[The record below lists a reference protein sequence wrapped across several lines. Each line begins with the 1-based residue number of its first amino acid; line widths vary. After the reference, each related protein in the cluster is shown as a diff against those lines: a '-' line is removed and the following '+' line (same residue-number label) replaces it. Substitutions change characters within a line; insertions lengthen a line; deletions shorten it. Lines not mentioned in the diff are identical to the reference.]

1 MKLSKV
7 IIDNIKGN
15 THSYREYFLATML
28 SASALSMS
36 LFLIKHPDIPMNS
49 FTATFMKAV
58 TAVNVMIGL
67 FLFVFITY
75 SEYNFIRNR
84 SRDYALFKIL
94 GMRRRQLYAL
104 HFWESFTAFFGGT
117 ICGIGVSLLFAKF
130 IFMLFSKVLDIEQ
143 MKMYFPGY
151 AIAAVLLIFTGAFIV
166 IQIISSVVL
175 SKLEIKKIL
184 LFERE
189 SQKMKRP
196 NIWLSMLSFFL
207 LATAYWL
214 AYTSDNKT
222 LSERILP
229 VLLLVMAGMFLFYR
243 QLLPW
248 VLGVLSNRKGFYYR
262 GINLLWISDLKYRI
276 NNFSV
281 MLFLITLLMSI
292 GLTGFTAVM
301 NIVSVEI
308 NTVIFPMP
316 AEYPT
321 IAISYGSQESSSAS
335 IKPVEKVL
343 SDFNL
348 SYSKKSCQLF
358 YKKSDSLSRRG
369 KTFIKRSELP
379 LLIPDTLVSKLD
391 FRGKETINLSG
402 QGGEL
407 LNRLNKFY
415 FFRGDIYAIEDSVA
429 ERFSGD
435 EKKISITL
443 FGYKT
448 KKNLGKALL
457 NWTYNEEGVSIMNAD
472 MTTYIYY
479 LSRRFYLLLSFYFV
493 IVFYVCAGCMLFFKF
508 YYSTQEER
516 KKYLGYAKVGLSYA
530 ETKKSSSIQM
540 AILFFV
546 PNIFSIV
553 NMSFAMQA
561 LMNSSQGEW
570 SILPMT
576 LKIVLFTITIQLLFF
591 LFLRRKTFI

>member
-1 MKLSKV
+1 M
-7 IIDNIKGN
+7 
-15 THSYREYFLATML
+15 
-28 SASALSMS
+28 
-36 LFLIKHPDIPMNS
+36 
-49 FTATFMKAV
+49 
-58 TAVNVMIGL
+58 
-67 FLFVFITY
+67 
-75 SEYNFIRNR
+75 
-84 SRDYALFKIL
+84 
-94 GMRRRQLYAL
+94 
-104 HFWESFTAFFGGT
+104 
-117 ICGIGVSLLFAKF
+117 
-130 IFMLFSKVLDIEQ
+130 
-143 MKMYFPGY
+143 
-151 AIAAVLLIFTGAFIV
+151 
-166 IQIISSVVL
+166 
-175 SKLEIKKIL
+175 
-184 LFERE
+184 
-189 SQKMKRP
+189 
-196 NIWLSMLSFFL
+196 
-207 LATAYWL
+207 
-214 AYTSDNKT
+214 
-222 LSERILP
+222 
-229 VLLLVMAGMFLFYR
+229 
-243 QLLPW
+243 
-248 VLGVLSNRKGFYYR
+248 
-262 GINLLWISDLKYRI
+262 
-276 NNFSV
+276 
-281 MLFLITLLMSI
+281 
-292 GLTGFTAVM
+292 
-301 NIVSVEI
+301 
-308 NTVIFPMP
+308 
-316 AEYPT
+316 
-321 IAISYGSQESSSAS
+321 
-335 IKPVEKVL
+335 
-343 SDFNL
+343 
-348 SYSKKSCQLF
+348 
-358 YKKSDSLSRRG
+358 
-369 KTFIKRSELP
+369 
-379 LLIPDTLVSKLD
+379 IPDTLVSKLD
-391 FRGKETINLSG
+391 FRGKETLNLSG